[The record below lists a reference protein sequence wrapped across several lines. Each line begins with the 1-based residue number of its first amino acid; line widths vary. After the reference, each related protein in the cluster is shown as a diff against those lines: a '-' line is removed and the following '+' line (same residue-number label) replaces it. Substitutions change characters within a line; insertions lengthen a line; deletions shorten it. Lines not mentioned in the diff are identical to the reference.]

1 MLLTVGRR
9 ESKVYPMAA
18 MADDRVH
25 ERFGRNVRVL
35 RLRRGFTQDQLA
47 ATVGLA
53 RTSIANIEQGRQQ
66 VLLHHAWAI
75 ARALGAETIDGLI
88 GSPEPAMDARKLMLP
103 VGTEPEFE
111 DWARVVV
118 GGSR

>member
-1 MLLTVGRR
+1 
-9 ESKVYPMAA
+9 MAA

-25 ERFGRNVRVL
+25 ERFGKNVRM
-35 RLRRGFTQDQLA
+35 RRMRAGLTQDQLA
-47 ATVGLA
+47 ATIGLS

-75 ARALGAETIDGLI
+75 ARALAAESIDELI
-88 GSPEPAMDARKLMLP
+88 GLAIPVADARKLALP
-103 VGTEPEFE
+103 EDMDPAYA

-118 GGSR
+118 GIRHE